1 MANSL
6 NLARIGLQFL
16 GRRYKSR
23 LSLMNAWPSISITPF
38 KTLNF
43 PQLKIKDSNKGE
55 VAVNSNATF
64 RMYVCG
70 ITPYDATHLGH
81 AATYLAFDLINRYQI
96 LSGLNV
102 HFVENITDVDDPL
115 LVRATRDNIDW
126 QHLAD
131 QQIEL
136 FKSDM
141 SALRVIPPKDF
152 IKVTESLPIIENFI
166 KKLDSNGYLYSIQGD
181 YYFAV
186 SEFLSTLPMTI
197 EEAIRIF
204 AERGGDPERTG
215 KKHKLDPLVWSANT
229 GSDPGWNSS
238 YGFGRP
244 GWHIECT
251 AIACEYLDDGIT
263 DPIISLQG
271 GGSDLIFPHHFMSA
285 QIIKAA
291 YGRNFSELFVH
302 TAMISL
308 HGEKMSKSKG
318 NLVFVSKLLE
328 QGIDPMVIRWAL
340 LKGHYQDDRSWN
352 DVLLNQAQIEVNL
365 VRQALAQSE
374 VVESE
379 RLIQDILVDLSN
391 NLDTPSAL
399 KRLIDWSIKSK
410 SSGTINQSGT
420 VSRFIDSTLG
430 LAL

>member
-1 MANSL
+1 
-6 NLARIGLQFL
+6 
-16 GRRYKSR
+16 
-23 LSLMNAWPSISITPF
+23 MNAWPQISITPL
-38 KTLNF
+38 KDLNL
-43 PQLKIKDSNKGE
+43 PKLKIKDSNKGM
-55 VAVNSNATF
+55 VVVDSNTTF

-81 AATYLAFDLINRYQI
+81 AATYLAFDLVNRYQI
-96 LSGLNV
+96 LSGRDV

-115 LVRATRDNIDW
+115 LERAIRDNVDW
-126 QHLAD
+126 QDLAN

-141 SALRVIPPKDF
+141 SALRVLPPNDF

-166 KKLDSNGYLYSIQGD
+166 NKLDKNGYLYSLEGD

-186 SEFLSTLPMTI
+186 SEFLTSLPMNI
-197 EEAIRIF
+197 EEAVKIF
-204 AERGGDPERTG
+204 AERGGDPERIG

-229 GSDPGWNSS
+229 GNDPGWNSS

-251 AIACEYLDDGIT
+251 AIACEYLDDGIS
-263 DPIISLQG
+263 DPIIAMQG

-291 YGRNFSELFVH
+291 YGRNFSDLFVH
-302 TAMISL
+302 AAMISL
-308 HGEKMSKSKG
+308 NGEKMSKSKG
-318 NLVFVSKLLE
+318 NLVFVSKLLA
-328 QGIDPMVIRWAL
+328 QGVDPMVIRWAL
-340 LKGHYQDDRSWN
+340 LKGHYQDDRSWTEE
-352 DVLLNQAQIEVNL
+352 LLNQSQVEVNQ

-374 VVESE
+374 VCEANKLMQEV
-379 RLIQDILVDLSN
+379 LVDLSN

-399 KRLIDWSIKSK
+399 DRLIKWSMESK
-410 SSGTINQSGT
+410 VSGTVNQSGK
-420 VSRFIDSTLG
+420 VSRFIDSALG